1 MKEDGEKRL
10 EFKVSRG
17 RCLHGIIIS
26 ALLMV
31 IGILAVSFG
40 DAHIQDSGWV
50 GTVCFAVAA
59 GVLYV
64 SRGFWTGGVA
74 MTIDNEGIWYRDWQ
88 LPVVPWGHVANV
100 YSDGIRLRPLL
111 RIDLNDAQV
120 FFASLDDESRRGIL
134 GNTLIKKDRL
144 FIPNNAVDKS
154 ITDLITAIKAFR
166 GGAKP

>member
-1 MKEDGEKRL
+1 MKEDGEERL
-10 EFKVSRG
+10 EFKVTRG

-26 ALLMV
+26 VLLMV
-31 IGILAVSFG
+31 IGLLAVSLG
-40 DAHIQDSGWV
+40 DGHIQDSGWV
-50 GTVCFAVAA
+50 GIVCFAIAA

-64 SRGFWTGGVA
+64 SRGIWTRGIA
-74 MTIDNEGIWYRDWQ
+74 LAIDNEGNWYRDWQ
-88 LPVVPWGHVANV
+88 LPVVPWAHVANA

-154 ITDLITAIKAFR
+154 ITDLIAAIKAFR